1 MVQKIKQQFMKVYNK
16 LFRKKTRGTI
26 YKRDR
31 NGKIHIFGDV
41 IIHGSITCGKPLNSY
56 STFTEFSQKIL

>member
-26 YKRDR
+26 KKMEFYS
-31 NGKIHIFGDV
+31 NCKISFKGNP
-41 IIHGSITCGKPLNSY
+41 KYNSGY
-56 STFTEFSQKIL
+56 